1 MKVAYV
7 SCESASVKECVEAF
21 TKKAERIFG
30 GTGCYVSSAELKLT
44 FGAFMHLSA
53 SLVLDPSRVGGGVV
67 VEYSSGRDRESTIEE
82 VLGTINARLKGANV
96 VAFKVG
102 TYTTPVTRRTY
113 SVGVAVYNR
122 LGMRSDEVQ
131 ETSQRRKL
139 LAHVLS
145 LFNYNPKVLNISELA
160 RTFGVSRDTIYYDIQ
175 QILKE
180 KAESTSVEGNRRG

>member
-1 MKVAYV
+1 MKVSYL
-7 SCESASVKECVEAF
+7 SCESASVEECVESF

-53 SLVLDPSRVGGGVV
+53 SLVLDPYRVGGGVV
-67 VEYSSGRDRESTIEE
+67 VEYSSGRDRESTVEE
-82 VLGTINARLKGANV
+82 VLGVINARLKRADV
-96 VAFKVG
+96 VAFKIG

-113 SVGVAVYNR
+113 AVGVAVYNR
-122 LGMRSDEVQ
+122 GGIHSDEVQ
-131 ETSQRRKL
+131 ETPERRKL

-160 RTFGVSRDTIYYDIQ
+160 RTFDVSRDTIYYDIQ

-180 KAESTSVEGNRRG
+180 KAESAGVEGGRRG